1 MFKKYMCMLWE
12 NLINADLYK
21 KVIYNL
27 WPIIINYKIIF
38 QEDFIITFFILI
50 YARKSKRIKNKLL
63 FHYNNSKSASEA
75 HLKNSEYFLSVLF
88 AGNIYYDFHIDYYP
102 NDYQL
107 IVNYIDFLKMHFGI
121 SKKLFPSL
129 FNFFFGKFLSNPFLP
144 FKYKND
150 LIKNFKISEN
160 CDSYIHLNHT
170 QTTFLNDS
178 FNKKSYTYKTTNLT
192 PNLSIIIIIRNNFEN
207 ISNIINS
214 LNEQNFYN
222 FEIIL
227 IFQNIDR
234 RNFDLI
240 KNYVK
245 NYNNFKLLAKE
256 MINGILYS
264 IIQGVMIANGKY
276 LMILDDKCFFL
287 ENNAIKTIY
296 EAIDKK
302 ELDILEFDLY
312 RIFSNNYMNLYKCK
326 HFSSR
331 FNLSQIKYNYEFNEI
346 DINKELL
353 FNKIIKTNYLRNC
366 IRKYKLN
373 EINETINHYYHEII
387 LFMFESNNNKFNYSS
402 LAKIYKNDSDFDKF
416 HFNDFSFEKNRT
428 IINEIIFYLNFIFD
442 NSKNTFEAKE
452 IILQELFKDLSL
464 ISNKFLKIGDSS
476 IKLFNKFINC
486 NYISDTNKN
495 LLKFYYNSLIN

>member
-1 MFKKYMCMLWE
+1 M
-12 NLINADLYK
+12 
-21 KVIYNL
+21 
-27 WPIIINYKIIF
+27 
-38 QEDFIITFFILI
+38 
-50 YARKSKRIKNKLL
+50 
-63 FHYNNSKSASEA
+63 
-75 HLKNSEYFLSVLF
+75 
-88 AGNIYYDFHIDYYP
+88 
-102 NDYQL
+102 
-107 IVNYIDFLKMHFGI
+107 
-121 SKKLFPSL
+121 
-129 FNFFFGKFLSNPFLP
+129 
-144 FKYKND
+144 
-150 LIKNFKISEN
+150 KNFNISGN
-160 CDSYIHLNHT
+160 CDSYIYLNYT
-170 QTTFLNDS
+170 QITFLNDS
-178 FNKKSYTYKTTNLT
+178 NIKESYPYKQTNLI
-192 PNLSIIIIIRNNFEN
+192 PKLSIIIIIRNNFEN

-222 FEIIL
+222 FEIIF

-240 KNYVK
+240 KNYIK

-331 FNLSQIKYNYEFNEI
+331 FNLSRIKYNYEFNEI

-464 ISNKFLKIGDSS
+464 ISNKFLKVGDSS